1 MKVLFVS
8 RRGIF
13 TAQGGEQ
20 VQVTAT
26 AAALRPLGV
35 EADIVSDLP
44 EDWRRYDLIHFFGLD
59 QDHIDKIKQAEGAIK
74 VLTPVFW
81 DRYQQFGQEWDRQPR
96 SRMARRFAKWR
107 RQLRRRPERRAR
119 RRGMEE
125 FLTATGELARS
136 RADYNWAAFQE
147 VIDEIGLFLPNS
159 EMEMDSVRRCFVFA
173 RPPQHC
179 LVHNAID
186 VATIDETS
194 DYWERSVG
202 QARLILCSAGVDPRK
217 NQYHLVRAM
226 AGVGVP
232 IICAGQVRDET
243 YAHSVAALGREVGVQ
258 VRFLGHLARAD
269 LNSLYARATVHAL
282 PSFHETPGIS
292 NLEAIAHGCPNVS
305 TKLGGLEE
313 YVGEHSL
320 YCNPYCVPHIRQQVT
335 RALESPRNTAGA
347 KLVREQYTWERAA
360 AETLAG
366 YRLALS
372 AGERPPTPT

>member
-26 AAALRPLGV
+26 AAALQPLGM
-35 EADIVSDLP
+35 EADLVSDLP
-44 EDWRRYDLIHFFGLD
+44 EDWQRYDLIHFFGLD
-59 QDHIDKIKQAEGAIK
+59 QDHIDKIKQARSAVK

-81 DRYQQFGQEWDRQPR
+81 DRYQQFGQEWERQPR
-96 SRMARRFAKWR
+96 SRVARRIAKWR
-107 RQLRRRPERRAR
+107 RQLRRRPERLAR
-119 RRGMEE
+119 RRGREE
-125 FLTATGELARS
+125 FLTAAGEPARS
-136 RADYNWAAFQE
+136 RAEYNWAAFQE
-147 VIDEIGLFLPNS
+147 VTDEISFFLPNS
-159 EMEMDSVRRCFVFA
+159 EMEMDSVERCFVFA
-173 RPPQHC
+173 RPPRHSV
-179 LVHNAID
+179 VHNAID
-186 VATIDETS
+186 VDTIDETS
-194 DYWERSVG
+194 SYWERSVKE
-202 QARLILCSAGVDPRK
+202 ACFILCSAGVDPRK
-217 NQYHLVRAM
+217 NQYNLVRAM

-232 IICAGQVRDET
+232 IILAGQVRDET
-243 YAHSVAALGREVGVQ
+243 YAHSVTALARETGVR

-320 YCNPYCVPHIRQQVT
+320 YCNPYSLTHIRAQVM
-335 RALESPRNTAGA
+335 RALKSPRNPEGA
-347 KLVREQYTWERAA
+347 ALVRARYTWENAA
-360 AETLAG
+360 RETLRG
-366 YRLALS
+366 YQQALAV
-372 AGERPPTPT
+372 ERRR